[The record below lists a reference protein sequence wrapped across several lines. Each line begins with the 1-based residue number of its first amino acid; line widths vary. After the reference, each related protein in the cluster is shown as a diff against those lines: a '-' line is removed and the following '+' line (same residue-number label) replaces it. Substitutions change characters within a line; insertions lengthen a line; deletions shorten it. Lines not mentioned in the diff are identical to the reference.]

1 MVLMVGSDTP
11 IHLLGPKGL
20 AHSRFQWIF
29 DGPLYTILNK
39 DHNKKYF
46 PDHINLQFI
55 DLLAEN
61 NVFLV
66 QIVRTM
72 DKAFYLIDE
81 PKIEWGF

>member
-20 AHSRFQWIF
+20 AHSRFQCIF

-46 PDHINLQFI
+46 LDHINLQFTE
-55 DLLAEN
+55 LLAEN
-61 NVFLV
+61 NVFFSSNCQNYGQGILSY
-66 QIVRTM
+66 R
-72 DKAFYLIDE
+72 
-81 PKIEWGF
+81 